1 MAPGMSS
8 LSATITSSTAPCV
21 AAAPPHPRARH
32 SLPQTARLQCKGSTS
47 ASSVIVVVVPALSL
61 YLSVYLSI
69 LQTPISSPA
78 AFALHCIVLHC
89 IVLHPIHPLLHWGFD
104 IGRFLVR
111 QEGGAGFHCWNICQT
126 VSQSVSQCS

>member
-32 SLPQTARLQCKGSTS
+32 SLPQVARLQCKGSST
-47 ASSVIVVVVPALSL
+47 SSVIVVVVPALSI
-61 YLSVYLSI
+61 YLSI

-78 AFALHCIVLHC
+78 AFALHCIVLYC
-89 IVLHPIHPLLHWGFD
+89 IQFTRFFIGVLILVDFLS
-104 IGRFLVR
+104 GRKEEQDSIV
-111 QEGGAGFHCWNICQT
+111 GT
-126 VSQSVSQCS
+126 SVSLSVSRCS